1 MLLVVDIGNTH
12 IVIGVYKKRE
22 LLFSFRM
29 ATDKKKT
36 EDEYWVL
43 LSYLLEHNNI
53 KYPFIKRVV
62 VSSVVPILTSIF
74 ENMIQKYF
82 KLKPLFVN
90 ANIKKNI
97 RLKIDN
103 PFELGAD
110 RLVNAMAGYE
120 LYGGPLIIV
129 DFGTATTFCAISR
142 DGEYLG
148 GAIAPGLILSVES
161 LTEKTAKLPQIP
173 LFFPK
178 SSIGKNTIAGM
189 QSGLMFGYVS
199 LVDGI
204 IQRFKKEMQTEDIF
218 VVATGGLAKI
228 VSLESKCINE
238 INFNLTLEGLRLIDE
253 LNNTPL

>member
-53 KYPFIKRVV
+53 KYPFIKKVII
-62 VSSVVPILTSIF
+62 SSVVPILTSIF
-74 ENMIQKYF
+74 ENMVQKYF
-82 KLKPLFVN
+82 KLNPLLVN
-90 ANIKKNI
+90 SNIRKNI

-103 PFELGAD
+103 PSELGAD

-129 DFGTATTFCAISR
+129 DFGTATTFCAISEE
-142 DGEYLG
+142 GEYLG

-173 LFFPK
+173 LSFPQF
-178 SSIGKNTIAGM
+178 SIGKNTVAGM

-204 IQRFKKEMQTEDIF
+204 IKRFQEEMGKEDVF

-228 VSLESKCINE
+228 VSSESKYINE
-238 INFNLTLEGLRLIDE
+238 INPNLTLEGLRLIDE
-253 LNNTPL
+253 LNNTSF